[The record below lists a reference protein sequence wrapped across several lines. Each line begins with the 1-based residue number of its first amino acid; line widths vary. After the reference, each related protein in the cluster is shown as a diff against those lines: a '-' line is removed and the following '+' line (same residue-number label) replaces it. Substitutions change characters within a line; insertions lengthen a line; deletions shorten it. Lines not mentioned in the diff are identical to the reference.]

1 MPAERLSDYD
11 YELPDGLI
19 AKYPTPTR
27 SGSRLLHVP
36 AAGQLLAHHRM
47 ADLPALLQPGDLM
60 IFNDTQVFPARFSGK
75 KATGGQ
81 IACLVERVLSSH
93 RALVHIKSSHA
104 PKPGAV
110 LHFPEA
116 TAVVV
121 ERQGSLFVL
130 DFTLEVTLFDW
141 LERVG
146 DIPLPPY
153 IDRETEILDQARYQT
168 TYAREKGAV
177 AAPTAGLHFD
187 KELLSAITAQG
198 VERAFLT
205 LHVGAGTFQPIRGD
219 DIASHTMHSEYC
231 VVPRAVC
238 EAVAACRAR
247 GGRVIAVGTTT
258 LRALEAASQG
268 GCLMP
273 YAGETD
279 LFIAPG
285 YPFQVVDQ
293 LVTNFH
299 LPKSTL
305 LLLVAAFCGYDT
317 MRLAYAT
324 AVAEAYRFYS
334 YGDAMLV
341 ARQ

>member
-1 MPAERLSDYD
+1 MSAERLSDYD
-11 YELPDGLI
+11 YELPEELI
-19 AKYPTPTR
+19 AKYPAPKR

-36 AAGQLLAHHRM
+36 TAGQPLAHHGM
-47 ADLPALLQPGDLM
+47 TDLPALLLPGDLM

-81 IACLVERVLSSH
+81 VACLVERVLSAH
-93 RALVHIKSSHA
+93 RALVHIKSSRA

-110 LHFPEA
+110 LEFSEA
-116 TAVVV
+116 TASVV

-130 DFTLEVTLFDW
+130 EFTLAGTLFDW

-153 IDRETEILDQARYQT
+153 IDRETEALDQARYQT

-187 KELLSAITAQG
+187 KELLSAITARG
-198 VERAFLT
+198 VETAFLT

-231 VVPRAVC
+231 VVPESVC
-238 EAVAACRAR
+238 AAVAACQAR

-268 GCLMP
+268 GRLLP

-285 YPFQVVDQ
+285 YAFQVVDQ

-305 LLLVAAFCGYDT
+305 LLLVAAFCGYET
-317 MRLAYAT
+317 MKLAYAT
-324 AVAEAYRFYS
+324 AVAESYRFYS